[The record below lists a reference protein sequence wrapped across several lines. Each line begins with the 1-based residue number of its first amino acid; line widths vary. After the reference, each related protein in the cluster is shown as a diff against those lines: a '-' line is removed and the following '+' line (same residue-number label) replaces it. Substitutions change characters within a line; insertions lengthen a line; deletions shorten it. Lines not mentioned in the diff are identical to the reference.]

1 MDSYSDRALF
11 SVLLPNIFLVFY
23 AFVVVVW
30 LVGWFLFFISRMSFF
45 LDPWFQYFLDLSFL
59 GKKKKKSKY
68 SFKLLFSF
76 IFNEAMELKI

>member
-23 AFVVVVW
+23 AFVVVIW

-45 LDPWFQYFLDLSFL
+45 LDPWFQDFLDLSFL
-59 GKKKKKSKY
+59 GKKKNPNIHSNY
-68 SFKLLFSF
+68 SFPSFSV
-76 IFNEAMELKI
+76 KPWS